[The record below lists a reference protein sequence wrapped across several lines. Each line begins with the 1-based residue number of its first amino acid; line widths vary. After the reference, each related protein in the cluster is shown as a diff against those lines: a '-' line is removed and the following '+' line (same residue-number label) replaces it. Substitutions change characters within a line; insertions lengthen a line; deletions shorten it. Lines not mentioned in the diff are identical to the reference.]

1 MVRTARTLSVGVALA
16 AMAVLG
22 SGAAQAA
29 TGSLGINENMQGNP
43 HGCYAVEGDPA
54 APNTIANYTDREA
67 VTFNSPDCTGASA
80 GTIPAGAI
88 GVAPATGSILI
99 D

>member
-1 MVRTARTLSVGVALA
+1 MVRTARTLSIGVALA

-22 SGAAQAA
+22 TGAAQAA
-29 TGSLGINENMQGNP
+29 TGSLGIGQDMKGNP
-43 HGCYAVEGDPA
+43 HGCYAVQGNPA
-54 APNTIANYTDREA
+54 SPNTVANYTDRDA
-67 VTFNSPDCTGASA
+67 VTFASPDCTGPSA